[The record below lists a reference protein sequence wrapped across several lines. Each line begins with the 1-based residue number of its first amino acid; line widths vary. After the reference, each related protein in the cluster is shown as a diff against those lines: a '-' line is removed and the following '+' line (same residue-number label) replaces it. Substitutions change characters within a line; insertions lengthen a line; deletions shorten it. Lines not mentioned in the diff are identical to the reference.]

1 MKWPTEV
8 TLIRHGQST
17 YNALRKTKARDAD
30 WIAFKA
36 AYENDFG
43 SLETRRLAEIVMEK
57 FALGVS
63 DYETPLTD
71 KGIQQAQLTG
81 KGLRERKTPLP
92 DVVFYSPYKRT
103 ESTLAHL
110 IDGWPALGT
119 VIAVADDRIREQEH
133 GLSLL
138 YNDWRAFHVFY
149 PEQKKLRDLLG
160 PYWYQ
165 FPQGE
170 SISQVRDRIRSE
182 LSMLIREYAEKRVL
196 FVTHHL
202 TILSFL
208 ANVERLTP
216 EEFILLDEKEKPINC
231 GVTVYVGDR
240 AKGKNGKLVLASY
253 NKKLY

>member
-1 MKWPTEV
+1 MKWPTDV
-8 TLIRHGQST
+8 TLIRHGQSA
-17 YNALRKTKARDAD
+17 YNALRKAKARDAD

-36 AYENDFG
+36 AHEKDIG
-43 SLETRRLAEIVMEK
+43 SSESRRLAEIVMEK

-71 KGIQQAQLTG
+71 KGIRQAQLTG
-81 KGLRERKTPLP
+81 KGFRERNTRLP

-103 ESTLAHL
+103 ENTLARL
-110 IDGWPALGT
+110 IDGWPALAT
-119 VIAVADDRIREQEH
+119 VKAVADDRIREQEH

-138 YNDWRAFHVFY
+138 YNDWRVFQVFH

-170 SISQVRDRIRSE
+170 SVSQVRDRVRSE
-182 LSMLIREYAEKRVL
+182 LGMLIREYAEKSVL

-202 TILSFL
+202 TILSFR
-208 ANVERLTP
+208 ADVERLTP

-231 GVTVYVGDR
+231 GVTRYAGDP
-240 AKGKNGKLVLASY
+240 ANGKNGKLVLSCY
-253 NKKLY
+253 NEKLY